1 MKMGQRISGGDPIF
15 TMALG
20 HAYGVSGDRASA
32 VKSLTDLKAMAEKR
46 RVPPLYFAPIYVGLG
61 DHDQAMRWLEK
72 AYEERIDYLVF
83 LNVEPMSD
91 PLRSDP
97 RFQQLLHRIGL
108 L

>member
-1 MKMGQRISGGDPIF
+1 LKIGQHISGRDALF

-20 HAYGVSGDRASA
+20 HAYGVSGDRVSA
-32 VKSLTDLKAMAEKR
+32 MKALGELKAMAEKGH
-46 RVPPLYFAPIYVGLG
+46 VPPLYFAPIYVGLG
-61 DHDQAMRWLEK
+61 DGDQAMRWLEK